1 MKTQQK
7 WLVVAAAALTF
18 VLTAC
23 GTQSSKDSSSSSKQQ
38 VWHRMEADVLQTLDP
53 SKASEGVSGQAIIDT
68 MNGLYKYYGHDL
80 QPAMATKIVKPTNN
94 GLTYTFTLRNAKW
107 SDGTPV
113 TAQDFVFAWQRTV
126 DPATKSTQANMYSG
140 IKNADDIRA
149 GKKPATDLGI
159 KAINDKT
166 LEVTLEHPIPYFN
179 SLLNNVAFFP
189 QPAKKVKA
197 WGAKYG
203 TKSQYTLS
211 NGAFKSKGWTGTGD
225 KWTEVKNTNY
235 WNKKNVHLTQID
247 VQVVKDTNTALDL
260 YRTGKLDDANLTG
273 QLAAQQKGKNGYVAT
288 KRARTYFLEL
298 NENKVPAFKNTKIRQ
313 AISMAINRDSFV
325 KNVLADGSIVARGIT
340 PADLSQLPD
349 SSTDYATAV
358 AKNTKAITTYN
369 KKKAQTL
376 WAEGLKEVGTKTV
389 DVELLGDDV
398 DAVKATQ
405 EYLQGA
411 LQENLPGLKISI
423 ASVPAKNRQ
432 QRAATHDFDIVLSTW
447 GADYPDPNTYLD
459 LFTSSSEY
467 NHGQWQNADYDKLMA
482 KSNGADANNPTA
494 RFKDMTEAEQLLVNQ
509 AGAIPLYQLVAA
521 RMVNPKIHDLKTSP
535 GNSFNFVY
543 AYLK

>member
-1 MKTQQK
+1 
-7 WLVVAAAALTF
+7 
-18 VLTAC
+18 
-23 GTQSSKDSSSSSKQQ
+23 
-38 VWHRMEADVLQTLDP
+38 MEADVLQTLDP

-225 KWTEVKNTNY
+225 KWTEVKNTTY

-273 QLAAQQKGKNGYVAT
+273 QLAAQQKGKTGYVAT

-325 KNVLADGSIVARGIT
+325 KNVLADGSIVARDIT

-432 QRAATHDFDIVLSTW
+432 QRAATHDFDMVLSTW

-459 LFTSSSEY
+459 LFTSNSEY

-482 KSNGADANNPTA
+482 KSNGADANKPTA

-509 AGAIPLYQLVAA
+509 AGAIPLYQLVSA